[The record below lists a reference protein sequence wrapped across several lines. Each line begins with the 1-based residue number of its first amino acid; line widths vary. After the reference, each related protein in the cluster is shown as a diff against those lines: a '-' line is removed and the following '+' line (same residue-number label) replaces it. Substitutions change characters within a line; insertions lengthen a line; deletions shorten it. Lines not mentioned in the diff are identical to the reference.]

1 LVAISLQITMN
12 ASKKMDEEVAKVE
25 DDAASAEVHTVE
37 RMARKAQKVQ
47 KVSRSELLTSFSIKA
62 D

>member
-1 LVAISLQITMN
+1 MN

-47 KVSRSELLTSFSIKA
+47 KVSRPSLLISFGIEIN
-62 D
+62 